1 MAKYDSD
8 ALLELC
14 NKIDLLEYAMTTM
27 EFRPRGTDSYACS
40 CPKHLDETP
49 SLFITPSKNLFHC
62 MSCGIGGNIINWLMI
77 FEHLNFDQ
85 AIEKISK
92 LSGCELA
99 DLKQCEALAFY
110 KSIKK
115 ALYGPSYASEKPA
128 REILPLSEIEKYKDE
143 PPQEW
148 LEEGISAE
156 TMRKFDIRIDDKAN
170 RIVYPVYDKD
180 LNLIGF
186 KGRTRFKNYKIM
198 NLKKYQN
205 YQKIG
210 TVDYFMGMREN
221 KLSILAKRKVI
232 IFEGLKSVMKV
243 ADWGYDYCLA
253 SESSWLN
260 DDQIKILIQMQ
271 IKEVLIA
278 FDSDVDIVKIREC
291 TKKLRKFTNV
301 YAVIDRKGTVLG
313 SKEDKLSPCD
323 KGRDV
328 WEQLLEMKVRI

>member
-8 ALLELC
+8 ALRELC
-14 NKIDLLEYAMTTM
+14 DKVDLLEYAMRTM
-27 EFRPRGTDSYACS
+27 EFRPRGLDSYACS
-40 CPKHLDETP
+40 CPKHVDVTP

-62 MSCGIGGNIINWLMI
+62 MSCGVGGNIINWLII
-77 FEHLNFDQ
+77 FEHLTFDQ
-85 AIEKISK
+85 AIQKIMTITGS
-92 LSGCELA
+92 EIREV
-99 DLKQCEALAFY
+99 KQCEALAFY
-110 KSIKK
+110 KTVKK
-115 ALYGPSYASEKPA
+115 ALTPPKNINAIA
-128 REILPLSEIEKYKDE
+128 NRTILDTSEIEQYKNE
-143 PPQEW
+143 IPQEW
-148 LEEGISAE
+148 IDEGISIE
-156 TMRKFDIRIDDKAN
+156 TMRKFNIRIDERSN

-210 TVDYFMGMREN
+210 TTDFFIGMREN
-221 KLSILAKRKVI
+221 KLAIQAKQKVI
-232 IFEGLKSVMKV
+232 IFEGIKSVMKV

-271 IKEVLIA
+271 VKEVLIA
-278 FDSDVDIVKIREC
+278 FDSDVDILKIMEC

-301 YAVIDRKGTVLG
+301 YAVIDRRGNILG

-323 KGRDV
+323 KGQEV